1 MVQLPAGYK
10 QAFPDQELVVLDLVQ
25 PWLNELTPQGV
36 AVNWLPGDATKRI
49 ADGVVF
55 ASISRVPGGG
65 VDGVLDEGVIQVA
78 VMAASR
84 ADSWSVTEYLRSR
97 LLDCL
102 HGVDVAHGDGS
113 ATRVHSVT
121 QNNTPLLP
129 SVTVPD
135 QRLTWATYN
144 VTCRKYR

>member
-1 MVQLPAGYK
+1 MITLPDNYK
-10 QAFPDQELVVLDLVQ
+10 RAFPDQELVVLDLVQ
-25 PWLNELTPQGV
+25 PWLDELTPQGV
-36 AVNWLPGDATKRI
+36 AVNWLPENATQQV
-49 ADGVVF
+49 AEGVAF
-55 ASISRVPGGG
+55 AMVSRVPGGG

-78 VMAASR
+78 VLAASR
-84 ADSWSVTEYLRSR
+84 TDSWAVTEYLRSR

-102 HGVDVAHGDGS
+102 HGVDVAHQDGES
-113 ATRVHSVT
+113 TRVHSVT

-129 SVTVPD
+129 SVSVPD